1 MSILTWQ
8 LTLAHTRM
16 SLRMR
21 LLITLCNWLLLGDA
35 AQIAADMAHSHF
47 TMTILESRSENC
59 SARATRIGQYI
70 YAARPMDLPSNGS
83 GPPPTR
89 PTGKQRLDEQ
99 EQALART
106 DYWDD
111 PHAPQADQPDAVGQ
125 RGRAHKSA
133 VAARRAHLTVNVPAM
148 PFWA

>member
-1 MSILTWQ
+1 MPRVLWIF
-8 LTLAHTRM
+8 
-16 SLRMR
+16 LRTGLGLRPPAR
-21 LLITLCNWLLLGDA
+21 LD
-35 AQIAADMAHSHF
+35 S
-47 TMTILESRSENC
+47 
-59 SARATRIGQYI
+59 
-70 YAARPMDLPSNGS
+70 
-83 GPPPTR
+83 
-89 PTGKQRLDEQ
+89 RLDEQ